1 MQICCSLSVSFADS
15 SPGRGALVHAAFEEL
30 GGEGVGGEDGFG
42 HVGELFW
49 RFAARELL
57 DERAHARAVERIAL
71 GAQVDLPVLAVG
83 KRRSGWRF
91 PRGRARPSAKAVS
104 RVSDG
109 FAVRRVGTLNQ
120 AFGR

>member
-30 GGEGVGGEDGFG
+30 GGEGVGGEEGFG

-57 DERAHARAVERIAL
+57 DERARLVKAL
-71 GAQVDLPVLAVG
+71 GADDSYNMVA
-83 KRRSGWRF
+83 
-91 PRGRARPSAKAVS
+91 SA
-104 RVSDG
+104 
-109 FAVRRVGTLNQ
+109 TELN
-120 AFGR
+120 